1 MTDLNQLKSDL
12 FLSIETQKGI
22 LIRLDILEEEKVK
35 LERQWKEAHEK
46 EWELKRKIQEMEK
59 HDQIFDG
66 TGNGGVL

>member
-59 HDQIFDG
+59 A
-66 TGNGGVL
+66 